1 MKSTYRDRRG
11 IPVLET
17 TLQDLRF
24 AVRLMRR
31 SPGFSAVVL
40 LTLAIGIGANTV
52 MFSIVNTL
60 LLRPL
65 PYREP
70 DRLMSVQTVDGTG
83 RRPYATAPPDFY
95 TYRKETRTLEQLEAF
110 YTGPVQPHRRTR
122 SGASSDPDRIQRL
135 LRRARNTTGDRARLH
150 PSGRGMG
157 LASRRHRHVWT
168 LAAPFRRRSE
178 SRRSV
183 DHPERSAFRRDRH
196 SAARVLVPRLRR
208 AALRAH
214 GFRAGRPHEL
224 SQQSFLEDVRAPAP

>member
-17 TLQDLRF
+17 TLQDLRL

-40 LTLAIGIGANTV
+40 LTLAIGVGANTV

-83 RRPYATAPPDFY
+83 RRP
-95 TYRKETRTLEQLEAF
+95 
-110 YTGPVQPHRRTR
+110 
-122 SGASSDPDRIQRL
+122 
-135 LRRARNTTGDRARLH
+135 
-150 PSGRGMG
+150 
-157 LASRRHRHVWT
+157 
-168 LAAPFRRRSE
+168 
-178 SRRSV
+178 
-183 DHPERSAFRRDRH
+183 
-196 SAARVLVPRLRR
+196 
-208 AALRAH
+208 
-214 GFRAGRPHEL
+214 
-224 SQQSFLEDVRAPAP
+224 